1 MSYRRFVAL
10 GDSTTEGLMD
20 PLPDG
25 SGFRGWADR
34 LAELLA
40 AIEPDLHYANLA
52 VRGKLA
58 RQVRETQ
65 LEPALALEPDLVSL
79 LAGLNDMLRR
89 NVDVAAVIGELDGM
103 VARLRDAGADV
114 ILFTLPDPVPINPL
128 AKTAAAQLARMN
140 DAIREIA
147 ARRGAFLVEL
157 DKHAV
162 SSDRRLWNEDRLHAN
177 PEGHRRIAA
186 AAAHA
191 IGLPDTDMS
200 WTTAF
205 PPARPPLPPL
215 PRALVRPLL
224 HAVAGPPPARPL
236 LGRRPRGQA
245 PGARA
250 APRARFVTPSVTNA
264 VARSLSR
271 SRSRAEP
278 ARAGV
283 SAERGFCPSSCAPAW
298 RRA

>member
-1 MSYRRFVAL
+1 MTYRRFVAL

-40 AIEPDLHYANLA
+40 AMEPELRYANLA

-89 NVDVAAVIGELDGM
+89 SVDVAAVIGELDGM

-114 ILFTLPDPVPINPL
+114 LLFTLPDPVPINPL
-128 AKTAAAQLARMN
+128 ARTAAARLTHLN
-140 DAIREIA
+140 DAIREIST
-147 ARRGAFLVEL
+147 RRGTFLVEL
-157 DKHAV
+157 DRHAV
-162 SSDRRLWNEDRLHAN
+162 SSDRRLWSEDRLHAN
-177 PEGHRRIAA
+177 AEGHRRIAA

-200 WTTAF
+200 WTATF
-205 PPARPPLPPL
+205 PSPLG
-215 PRALVRPLL
+215 PRSRRS
-224 HAVAGPPPARPL
+224 HAVWFGRYFTPWLIRRIRGRSSGDGRVAKRPEL
-236 LGRRPRGQA
+236 SPLFRR
-245 PGARA
+245 
-250 APRARFVTPSVTNA
+250 
-264 VARSLSR
+264 
-271 SRSRAEP
+271 
-278 ARAGV
+278 
-283 SAERGFCPSSCAPAW
+283 
-298 RRA
+298 

>member
-34 LAELLA
+34 LAEILA
-40 AIEPDLHYANLA
+40 AIEPDLLYANLA

-114 ILFTLPDPVPINPL
+114 LLFTLPDPVPINPL
-128 AKTAAAQLARMN
+128 AKAAAARLMRLN
-140 DAIREIA
+140 DALRDIA

-186 AAAHA
+186 AAAYA

-200 WTTAF
+200 WTTAYPS
-205 PPARPPLPPL
+205 PP
-215 PRALVRPLL
+215 
-224 HAVAGPPPARPL
+224 
-236 LGRRPRGQA
+236 GRR
-245 PGARA
+245 
-250 APRARFVTPSVTNA
+250 S
-264 VARSLSR
+264 SR
-271 SRSRAEP
+271 SHALWVGRYFTPWLIRRLRGRSSGDGRVAKRPELEP
-278 ARAGV
+278 LGDASRV
-283 SAERGFCPSSCAPAW
+283 RS
-298 RRA
+298 

>member
-34 LAELLA
+34 LAEILA
-40 AIEPDLHYANLA
+40 AREPDLLYANLA

-65 LEPALALEPDLVSL
+65 LDAALALKPDLVSL

-89 NVDVAAVIGELDGM
+89 SVDVAAVIGEIDGM
-103 VARLRDAGADV
+103 VTRLKDCGADV

-128 AKTAAAQLARMN
+128 AKSAAARLARMN
-140 DAIREIA
+140 DAIREIS
-147 ARRGAFLVEL
+147 ARRGTFIVEL
-157 DKHAV
+157 DKHSV

-191 IGLPDTDMS
+191 MGLPDTDMS
-200 WTTAF
+200 WTAAF
-205 PPARPPLPPL
+205 TSPIGR
-215 PRALVRPLL
+215 RTRRS
-224 HAVAGPPPARPL
+224 HAVWFGRYFTPWLYRRLRGRSSGDGRVAKRPEL
-236 LGRRPRGQA
+236 EPVRR
-245 PGARA
+245 
-250 APRARFVTPSVTNA
+250 
-264 VARSLSR
+264 
-271 SRSRAEP
+271 
-278 ARAGV
+278 
-283 SAERGFCPSSCAPAW
+283 
-298 RRA
+298 

>member
-25 SGFRGWADR
+25 SGYRGWADR

-40 AIEPDLHYANLA
+40 AAEPDLLYANLA

-65 LEPALALEPDLVSL
+65 LEPALALKPDLVSL

-89 NVDVAAVIGELDGM
+89 NVDVAAVIAELDGM

-114 ILFTLPDPVPINPL
+114 LLFTLPDPVPINPL
-128 AKTAAAQLARMN
+128 ARTAAARLARMN
-140 DAIREIA
+140 DAIRELS
-147 ARRGAFLVEL
+147 ARRGTFLVEL
-157 DKHAV
+157 DRHAV

-200 WTTAF
+200 WSTAF
-205 PPARPPLPPL
+205 PSPLS
-215 PRALVRPLL
+215 RRSRRS
-224 HAVAGPPPARPL
+224 HAVWFGRHFTPWLIRRLRGRSSGDGRVAKRPQL
-236 LGRRPRGQA
+236 EPIRR
-245 PGARA
+245 
-250 APRARFVTPSVTNA
+250 
-264 VARSLSR
+264 
-271 SRSRAEP
+271 
-278 ARAGV
+278 
-283 SAERGFCPSSCAPAW
+283 
-298 RRA
+298 